1 MVLVREG
8 YEVTRYADDLVIQCK
23 TEQEAHA
30 ALARLREELV
40 GRGLTLH
47 PDKTRVTHVR
57 RRGGFD
63 FLGYHFEQSWR
74 RPKKQAHESAA
85 RRVPDAPRETDPAD
99 GAPDG
104 HRGTGS
110 ARRERGGRRQS
121 TGGRP
126 CHRNARRGSGLRG
139 HGEPERRAHEQ
150 AAPPQLLTL
159 RPVTC
164 HGATR
169 DLSRCNP

>member
-1 MVLVREG
+1 MYLHRVDAVLVREG

-47 PDKTRVTHVR
+47 HDKTRVTHVR
-57 RRGGFD
+57 RRGGSD

-85 RRVPDAPRETDPAD
+85 RRVPDAPRET
-99 GAPDG
+99 
-104 HRGTGS
+104 
-110 ARRERGGRRQS
+110 
-121 TGGRP
+121 
-126 CHRNARRGSGLRG
+126 
-139 HGEPERRAHEQ
+139 
-150 AAPPQLLTL
+150 
-159 RPVTC
+159 PVTC

-169 DLSRCNP
+169 DLSRYNP